1 MALAKHLVIVGAGMA
16 TAYLLR
22 ELARYEHA
30 FRITVI
36 GDEPDV
42 CYNRVMLSGVL
53 AGDST
58 EADLGMFEAG
68 DDSPA
73 LDFITATRV
82 ESVDLANR
90 TLCTDSG
97 QQLVYDRLV
106 MATGAGVACPA
117 GIDADITGVE
127 ELRTL
132 QDTRRLRELCASGS
146 RAVVLGGGLLGLEAA
161 HGLNSLGF
169 STTLVHRRG
178 HLMNRQLDAEGGCL
192 LRRKMESS
200 GVHFVLDAEVESL
213 HSVQNSLTGVTLGN
227 SQLLPSDM
235 LVVATGIAPRTD
247 LARQAGLAVDRGVL
261 VDEYMRTSDVHCYAL
276 GECSQL
282 GQQCFGLVAPIS
294 AQAKV
299 LARQLLDIEG
309 EAYVFEDWP
318 TQLKISGI
326 EIFSAGDPGATG
338 DELVMRDAGAGVY
351 RRLVLREGR
360 LVSAVLVGDKHEGS
374 WYRELISSAQD
385 VSSIRSTL
393 MFGRKVSES
402 MLGMKRAA

>member
-1 MALAKHLVIVGAGMA
+1 MAVAQHLVIVGAGMA

-22 ELARYEHA
+22 ELARHEHA

-36 GDEPDV
+36 GDEPEV

-68 DDSPA
+68 DGSQA

-82 ESVDLANR
+82 ESVDLAKR

-106 MATGAGVACPA
+106 MATGAGVACPP
-117 GIDADITGVE
+117 GIDVELPGVE

-132 QDTRRLRELCASGS
+132 QDTRRLRELCAAGS

-169 STTLVHRRG
+169 STTVVHRRG
-178 HLMNRQLDAEGGCL
+178 HLMNRQLDEEGGCL
-192 LRRKMESS
+192 LRRKMEAT
-200 GVHFVLDAEVESL
+200 GVQFVLDAEVESL
-213 HSVQNSLTGVTLGN
+213 HSVNDSLTGLTLGDG
-227 SQLLPSDM
+227 QCLPSDI
-235 LVVATGIAPRTD
+235 LVIATGIAPRTD
-247 LARQAGLAVDRGVL
+247 LARQAGLAVERGVL
-261 VDEYMRTSDVHCYAL
+261 VDEYMRSSDAHCYAL

-282 GQQCFGLVAPIS
+282 GQQCFGLVAPIV

-299 LARQLLDIEG
+299 LARQLLGIEG
-309 EAYVFEDWP
+309 EAYVVEDWP

-326 EIFSAGDPGATG
+326 DIFSAGDPGAAG

-385 VSSIRSTL
+385 ISGIRSTL

-402 MLGMKRAA
+402 MLEMKRAA

>member
-1 MALAKHLVIVGAGMA
+1 MAGQHLVIVGAGMA

-36 GDEPDV
+36 GDEPEV

-58 EADLGMFEAG
+58 EADLGMFEPG
-68 DDSPA
+68 DDSRA

-82 ESVDLANR
+82 ESVDLVNR
-90 TLCTDSG
+90 TLCTDRG

-106 MATGAGVACPA
+106 MATGAGVACPP
-117 GIDADITGVE
+117 GIDVGITGVE

-213 HSVQNSLTGVTLGN
+213 HSVQSSLTGVTLDNG
-227 SQLLPSDM
+227 QLLPSDI

-374 WYRELISSAQD
+374 WYRELISTAQD
-385 VSSIRSTL
+385 ISSIRSTL
-393 MFGRKVSES
+393 MFGRKVSDS
-402 MLGMKRAA
+402 MLEIQRAA